1 MSVIPQT
8 PRAYE
13 GGVRPPE
20 PAGDFPRSLS
30 YARPPLILDPPLIH
44 AYAQTLIVIV
54 LINPYVN
61 IPVWL
66 NSQHIVL

>member
-1 MSVIPQT
+1 MN
-8 PRAYE
+8 
-13 GGVRPPE
+13 
-20 PAGDFPRSLS
+20 LS
-30 YARPPLILDPPLIH
+30 TLFTTH